1 MSRARPSN
9 DTPPELQLRLLAG
22 PHAVGALVHNAPK
35 RIERLWYARDLQGSR
50 LAVVRAAEA
59 AGVVVEPLTSHEMNE
74 RAGDLKHQ
82 GLVARARPAPLVE
95 WAALLHPSTSPG
107 LVVAFDQVTDPHNLG
122 AVLRSAESFG
132 ATGALVTV
140 DRCAQPNP
148 TVARISAGAS
158 ELLPIAREVNLARA
172 LQAAADA
179 GYLVVGADLDGDAP
193 WMIDL
198 TGPMVLVIGAEG
210 TGLRPSTRAVCS
222 RIATLPRLGRTES
235 LNASAAA
242 AALLSEI
249 ARQRAQST

>member
-1 MSRARPSN
+1 MSRPRGSN

-59 AGVVVEPLTSHEMNE
+59 AGVTIEALTSHEMND

-82 GLVARARPAPLVE
+82 GLVARARPAPLAE
-95 WAALLHPSTSPG
+95 WSALIATPHPPG

-132 ATGALVTV
+132 ATGALITV

-172 LQAAADA
+172 LQAAVDA

-193 WMIDL
+193 WQL
-198 TGPMVLVIGAEG
+198 NLSGPVVLVIGAEG
-210 TGLRPSTRAVCS
+210 TGLRPSTKAVCG

-249 ARQRAQST
+249 ARQRTQST